1 MNIRVIIILCC
12 AELEDSSLGT
22 VCYSLEASGT
32 AAAAQIQSELE
43 IENSAGLHYRS
54 RQEQEDDGCH

>member
-22 VCYSLEASGT
+22 TVCYSLEASGT
-32 AAAAQIQSELE
+32 AAMEPALQLQ
-43 IENSAGLHYRS
+43 HRYRVN
-54 RQEQEDDGCH
+54 

>member
-32 AAAAQIQSELE
+32 AAMEPALQLQ
-43 IENSAGLHYRS
+43 HRYRVN
-54 RQEQEDDGCH
+54 